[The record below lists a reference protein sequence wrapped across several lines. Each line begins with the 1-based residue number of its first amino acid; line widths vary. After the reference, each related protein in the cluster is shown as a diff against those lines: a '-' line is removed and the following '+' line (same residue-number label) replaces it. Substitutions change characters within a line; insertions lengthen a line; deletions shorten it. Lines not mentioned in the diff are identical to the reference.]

1 VRYDP
6 HMAAQGLGEYGGL
19 ASRGAEN
26 VSTGLSDLAST
37 VEEALRNPTPRT
49 WIAIALFFFA
59 LWFLF
64 IRRR

>member
-19 ASRGAEN
+19 ASRGD
-26 VSTGLSDLAST
+26 VSTGLSDVAST
-37 VEEALRNPTPRT
+37 IEDALRNPTPKT
-49 WIAIALFFFA
+49 WIGIAFFLFV
-59 LWFLF
+59 LWFIF